1 MKKILV
7 TIAMILTL
15 CLFFVACG
23 KETDSSH
30 TDSNLNGS
38 SGISSGTDTNG
49 SANTVDTSIE
59 VDYDADRAAQDN
71 EFPFDSI
78 IIERNGY
85 DLVAAG
91 KYYGNDFDNVEYYGS
106 YYRII
111 DNYADFLE
119 LTLWGNRTDKS
130 VFDDNFVLVLY
141 SYTKCSV
148 YYSHPE
154 FHKLNDKGQFS
165 DFRFDVTHNK
175 ICISETH
182 SVNDMNI
189 DKDGYVPPKIED
201 YTVIYPI
208 EKQEIIYLLISKD
221 EKPSNLPKNGEI
233 DFYEEIIMAE

>member
-1 MKKILV
+1 MKKLLAAISMLLV
-7 TIAMILTL
+7 LSTMI
-15 CLFFVACG
+15 VACDIIPNG
-23 KETDSSH
+23 DALSTGNESS
-30 TDSNLNGS
+30 DELNP
-38 SGISSGTDTNG
+38 DN
-49 SANTVDTSIE
+49 NDTVDTSIKIE
-59 VDYDADRAAQDN
+59 DDADREDKDN
-71 EFPFDSI
+71 EFPFENI
-78 IIERNGY
+78 IVERNGY
-85 DLVAAG
+85 DIIAAG
-91 KYYGNDFDNVEYYGS
+91 KYYGNDFDNVKYYGS

-111 DNYADFLE
+111 DNYTDFSE
-119 LTLWGNRTDKS
+119 LTQWGNQLEE
-130 VFDDNFVLVLY
+130 VIFDENFVLVLY
-141 SYTKCSV
+141 SHTRCCA

-221 EKPSNLPKNGEI
+221 ERPNDLPKSGEI
-233 DFYEEIIMAE
+233 DLYEEIIMAE